1 MRIGV
6 LGGGQLGRMLA
17 LAGYPLGLRFR
28 FLDRVAEAPAGQL
41 AELLQGDYADE
52 AVLGRFA
59 EGLELI
65 TYEFENVPV
74 GAAKWLAERRPV
86 YPPPVALE
94 VAQDRLAEKTFFQG
108 LGIPTPL
115 FYPVLTQND
124 LLDGL
129 ERTGFPAILKTRRLG
144 YDGKGQKLLHSSN
157 DLETAWLQLGG
168 QPLILEA
175 FVPFERELSILAVRS
190 RSGQVAF
197 YPLVENHHAGGILR
211 KSLAPAPATPARLQ
225 HEAEHLALRV
235 MEKLDYVGVLA
246 IELFEVE
253 GTLWANEMAPRVHNS
268 GHWTIEGAETSQFEN
283 HLRAVLGLPL
293 GSTAARGH
301 SAMLNLIGQRPNT
314 ALVLEIPGA
323 HLHWYGKAVRPGRK
337 VGHITLRTA
346 APDALEVGLKQLEA
360 VLAETPAAAPLT
372 D

>member
-1 MRIGV
+1 
-6 LGGGQLGRMLA
+6 MLA

-28 FLDRVAEAPAGQL
+28 FVDPVAEAPAGQL
-41 AELLQGDYADE
+41 AELVQGDYADE
-52 AVLGRFA
+52 ATLGRFT

-74 GAAKWLAERRPV
+74 STATRLAQRLPV
-86 YPPPVALE
+86 YPPPAALE

-115 FYPVLTQND
+115 FYAVQTQND

-129 ERTGFPAILKTRRLG
+129 ERTGFPALLKTRRLG
-144 YDGKGQKLLHSSN
+144 YDGKGQKLLHSPN

-197 YPLVENHHAGGILR
+197 YPLVENHHEGGILC

-225 HEAEHLALRV
+225 HEAERLALRV

-246 IELFEVE
+246 IELFEV
-253 GTLWANEMAPRVHNS
+253 GGVLWANEMAPRVHNS

-314 ALVLEIPGA
+314 AQVLEIPGA

-337 VGHITLRTA
+337 VGHITLRAA
-346 APDALEVGLKQLEA
+346 APDALEALLKRLEA
-360 VLAETPAAAPLT
+360 ALAETSVTAPLT